1 MGKKQSKE
9 EEPPPPAPVDGRWEL
24 SRNFGPK
31 YDEYFAKQA
40 ELTFKRPEDIPRP
53 VHVSNLNRFWPV
65 IQGWYFHLGLLGFVF
80 RKMPFTNPLVRM
92 YFFILGVDL
101 CRGRIRYMGIADK
114 DDMKEVVT
122 FPLMAF
128 RLRNRCA
135 MRVPDYVMEHED
147 WFEMNKPAYRVPI
160 SHERSF
166 DSWMRYFLINRKQYA
181 LRPT

>member
-1 MGKKQSKE
+1 
-9 EEPPPPAPVDGRWEL
+9 
-24 SRNFGPK
+24 
-31 YDEYFAKQA
+31 
-40 ELTFKRPEDIPRP
+40 
-53 VHVSNLNRFWPV
+53 
-65 IQGWYFHLGLLGFVF
+65 
-80 RKMPFTNPLVRM
+80 
-92 YFFILGVDL
+92 
-101 CRGRIRYMGIADK
+101 MGIADK

-135 MRVPDYVMEHED
+135 LRVPDYVMEHED

-181 LRPT
+181 LRPTQWNGDWEQELHLNMDLHAPHADHWLDIH